1 MTIKEAKNILK
12 DIRAEMED
20 ARDKI
25 AVDALNVAIQYME
38 DRPHGEWILTYP
50 YEDKHIVHRE
60 CQKCCDAMYIDDRDY
75 VVMSNFC
82 PRCGADM
89 RGGEHGEDSKP

>member
-12 DIRAEMED
+12 DIRAEMEN

-38 DRPHGEWILTYP
+38 ERPHGEWIKKTDGLPNVVTI
-50 YEDKHIVHRE
+50 EWFE
-60 CQKCCDAMYIDDRDY
+60 CSACGVQK
-75 VVMSNFC
+75 SEGTPFC
-82 PRCGADM
+82 PWCGASM
-89 RGGEHGEDSKP
+89 KKEGEAE